1 MGSSNSTPQPP
12 PPCPLF
18 DAPWRTV
25 NWGGKGDLLNLV
37 KEYRPSTDEVDQVRI
52 LLYGPVGA
60 GKSSFVNSV
69 STTVLGRSAIPAGVN
84 ANTNNVKSYTVEYRT
99 HKIKKGRSREYYPF
113 VFNDIM
119 GLESG
124 DDIGVRAEDIK
135 LAMMG
140 HVRDGYKF
148 NPVSTL
154 SENNTQYYNP
164 SPSANDKV
172 HLLVC
177 VLSANAPQIKPSV
190 IQKMKEIREA
200 ARDLGIPQ
208 VAIATHIDNI
218 CEEVEK
224 DVKNVFRSKYLKQKM
239 EEFSSTVGIPLISIF
254 PLKNYCDEV
263 DNKDDMDTLIL
274 TALKHMLNYADDFL
288 DTL

>member
-1 MGSSNSTPQPP
+1 MGSSQST
-12 PPCPLF
+12 LS
-18 DAPWRTV
+18 DKPWRDVT
-25 NWGGKGDLLNLV
+25 WGGKQDLLDLV
-37 KEYRPSTDEVDQVRI
+37 KGFKPSTDEVNHVRI

-69 STTVLGRSAIPAGVN
+69 STVVRERSAIPAAVSTISG
-84 ANTNNVKSYTVEYRT
+84 ASFTVEYKT
-99 HKIKKGRSREYYPF
+99 HKIRKGAPKEYYPF

-124 DDIGVRAEDIK
+124 DDVGVRAEDIR

-154 SENNTQYYNP
+154 SESNTQFYNS

-177 VLSANAPQIKPSV
+177 VLSANSPEIKPSV

-208 VAIATHIDNI
+208 VAIATHIDLI
-218 CEEVEK
+218 AKEVEK
-224 DVKNVFRSKYLKQKM
+224 DVKNVFRSEYLKQKM
-239 EEFSSTVGIPLISIF
+239 SEFSSTVGIPMNCIF
-254 PLKNYCDEV
+254 PLKNYCNGVE
-263 DNKDDMDTLIL
+263 NEDDMDTLIL
-274 TALKHMLNYADDFL
+274 TALKHMLNYADDFV

>member
-1 MGSSNSTPQPP
+1 MGGSHSAPAPP
-12 PPCPLF
+12 NPFF
-18 DAPWRTV
+18 DTPWRNI
-25 NWGGKGDLLNLV
+25 NWGGKQDLLTVV
-37 KEYRPSTDEVDQVRI
+37 KDFRPSTDEVKHVRI

-69 STTVLGRSAIPAGVN
+69 TTAVQGRSALVAGVN
-84 ANTNNVKSYTVEYRT
+84 ATTDGVKSFTVQYKT
-99 HKIKKGRSREYYPF
+99 HKIKKGAPKEYYPF

-124 DDIGVRAEDIK
+124 EDVGVRAEDIK

-148 NPVSTL
+148 NPYSSL
-154 SENNTQYYNP
+154 SENNSQFYNSNP
-164 SPSANDKV
+164 AADDKV

-177 VLSANAPQIKPSV
+177 VLSANSPQIKPSV

-208 VAIATHIDNI
+208 IAIATHIDNI

-239 EEFSSTVGIPLISIF
+239 SEFSSTVGIPMNCIF
-254 PLKNYCDEV
+254 PLKNYCEEV
-263 DNKDDMDTLIL
+263 DNQEDMDTLIL
-274 TALKHMLNYADDFL
+274 SALKHMLTYADDYL

>member
-1 MGSSNSTPQPP
+1 M
-12 PPCPLF
+12 
-18 DAPWRTV
+18 
-25 NWGGKGDLLNLV
+25 
-37 KEYRPSTDEVDQVRI
+37 KEYKPSTDEVRHVRI

-60 GKSSFVNSV
+60 GKSSYINSV
-69 STTVLGRSAIPAGVN
+69 TTAVQGKSAIGAGVN
-84 ANTNNVKSYTVEYRT
+84 ATTDGVKSYTVQYKT
-99 HKIKKGRSREYYPF
+99 HMIKKGAQREYYPF

-124 DDIGVRAEDIK
+124 DDVGVRAEDIK

-148 NPVSTL
+148 NPYSSL
-154 SENNTQYYNP
+154 SEDNTQFYNH
-164 SPSANDKV
+164 SPEKDDKV

-177 VLSANAPQIKPSV
+177 VLSANSPQIKPSV
-190 IQKMKEIREA
+190 LQKMKEIREA

-208 VAIATHIDNI
+208 VAIATHIDKI

-239 EEFSSTVGIPLISIF
+239 SEFSATVGIPMNCIF
-254 PLKNYCDEV
+254 PLKNYCEEV
-263 DNKDDMDTLIL
+263 ENEEDMDTLIL
-274 TALKHMLNYADDFL
+274 SALKHMLNYADDFL
-288 DTL
+288 DTM